1 MVNRRHIRIK
11 VMQSVYALFQ
21 SKSDNLTKEEKFLNF
36 SIQKTF
42 DLYVLQLL
50 LLVAVKEMY
59 NEHLQIRKKK
69 YLATE
74 EDKYPNLKFVNNQII
89 KAIEESPAVIK
100 YRNERKLDNWKDDK
114 EFVRVVLDKLMESN
128 LLKEYLS
135 TKNNDFKGDKEF
147 IIKFFKDIVAPDDKL
162 YDYYESMNL
171 SWIDDLPFV
180 NTMIIKSIKNLKPGN
195 PVSLDLLQVNDE
207 DREYMLDLFRKSVLH
222 HADYDQEIDGK
233 TPNWDNDRIAEVD
246 MILIKMALTE
256 FLYFPSIPT
265 KVTINEYIEIAKDY
279 STQKSGYFIN
289 GVLDKLLKEYQE
301 AKRLNKS
308 GRGLL

>member
-74 EDKYPNLKFVNNQII
+74 EDKNPNLKFVNNQII

-114 EFVRVVLDKLMESN
+114 EFVRVVLDKLMESD

-171 SWIDDLPFV
+171 SWVDDLPFV
-180 NTMIIKSIKNLKPGN
+180 NTMIIKINLK
-195 PVSLDLLQVNDE
+195 
-207 DREYMLDLFRKSVLH
+207 Y
-222 HADYDQEIDGK
+222 
-233 TPNWDNDRIAEVD
+233 
-246 MILIKMALTE
+246 
-256 FLYFPSIPT
+256 
-265 KVTINEYIEIAKDY
+265 
-279 STQKSGYFIN
+279 
-289 GVLDKLLKEYQE
+289 
-301 AKRLNKS
+301 
-308 GRGLL
+308 

>member
-1 MVNRRHIRIK
+1 
-11 VMQSVYALFQ
+11 MQSVYALFQ

-74 EDKYPNLKFVNNQII
+74 EDKNPNLKFVNNQII

-114 EFVRVVLDKLMESN
+114 EFVRVVLDKLMESD